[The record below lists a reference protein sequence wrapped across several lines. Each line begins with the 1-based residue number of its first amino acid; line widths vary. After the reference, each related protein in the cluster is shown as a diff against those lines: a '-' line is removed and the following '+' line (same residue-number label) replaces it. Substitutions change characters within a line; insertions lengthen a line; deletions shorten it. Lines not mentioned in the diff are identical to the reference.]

1 LQGWPVCVLSRGEII
16 VDRGKLSAERGRGRF
31 IARGQSDATVPSG
44 KKVPEM
50 AQLDAWGT
58 PLRL

>member
-1 LQGWPVCVLSRGEII
+1 VI
-16 VDRGKLSAERGRGRF
+16 VENGKLSAERGRGRF
-31 IARGQSDATVPSG
+31 IARTLSDAAVPSG
-44 KKVPEM
+44 LKVPEM